1 MTEYDPF
8 LSCPVAFRLKP
19 PQETIGSIVS
29 NLGFKQFHCAETE
42 KYPHVT
48 FFINGGRED
57 PYKGEK
63 RVLVPSPDVPTYDLK
78 PEMSCQE
85 VSMEVINALK
95 NDEYKLIVVNY
106 ANGDMVGHTAK
117 REAIIEAMEC
127 LDRNLGDV
135 LKVLP

>member
-1 MTEYDPF
+1 M
-8 LSCPVAFRLKP
+8 
-19 PQETIGSIVS
+19 S

-78 PEMSCQE
+78 HEMSCHE

-95 NDEYKLIVVNY
+95 NDEIP
-106 ANGDMVGHTAK
+106 D
-117 REAIIEAMEC
+117 
-127 LDRNLGDV
+127 DV
-135 LKVLP
+135 FN